1 MPRRRLIVLPE
12 PHTTWVAPSLAFLT
26 TWKRPRAATVSVS
39 ILYCLKTQII
49 NNHND
54 QNFRWTYSAVIL
66 ETAICSVLGFRS
78 RGGVASGLHED
89 SILIL
94 FTGVVVMVGV
104 GFGGVKGGFGGEGVA
119 RQAELDP
126 SITST
131 EGLKLIF

>member
-1 MPRRRLIVLPE
+1 
-12 PHTTWVAPSLAFLT
+12 
-26 TWKRPRAATVSVS
+26 
-39 ILYCLKTQII
+39 
-49 NNHND
+49 
-54 QNFRWTYSAVIL
+54 L

-104 GFGGVKGGFGGEGVA
+104 GFGGVKGGLGGEGVA
-119 RQAELDP
+119 RQTELDP

-131 EGLKLIF
+131 EGLKLIFREIFFTRFFNTFFFSLLCLDP